1 MSSDNPNFTL
11 DAGENP
17 LTIPSL
23 GSETNPFGDL
33 KLTASNLILEGNV
46 YSNSSILIDA
56 AMSISANTTINS
68 LNGVGGIT
76 LLGAVTAKSGNPSLN
91 LNAISGATNVNSLG
105 SDGAPLGAVSLIGNT
120 VYLSGNIA
128 SISSIDI
135 SGPVKLITSSILRGD
150 KGITLDQDLASNAD
164 AVDLTLQAS
173 SGTISVKNLGT
184 DVAPLKNIS
193 IISTGLLDW
202 KYYIL
207 GKY

>member
-1 MSSDNPNFTL
+1 
-11 DAGENP
+11 
-17 LTIPSL
+17 
-23 GSETNPFGDL
+23 
-33 KLTASNLILEGNV
+33 
-46 YSNSSILIDA
+46 
-56 AMSISANTTINS
+56 MSISANTTINS

-193 IISTGLLDW
+193 IISTGPIGLE
-202 KYYIL
+202 IL
-207 GKY
+207 YPREILI